1 MSIDPV
7 QTSRGS
13 LTVAAARQRQTERTP
28 SPFRVA
34 LATGVNV
41 LMSGAE
47 TVGSVVGGPILAAAV
62 RGAGNDVTG
71 GSGGPAGGGRTLE
84 ALPPD
89 AAAVATGGADFSRIE
104 ALQRESQA
112 YNLQLLELQEEVQQE
127 NRRFSTVSNVLR
139 AKHDTAHAAIN
150 NVHT

>member
-7 QTSRGS
+7 ETSRGS
-13 LTVAAARQRQTERTP
+13 LTVAAARQRQTERP
-28 SPFRVA
+28 ANPFRMA

-41 LMSGAE
+41 LLSGAE
-47 TVGSVVGGPILAAAV
+47 TVGGVVGGPILAAAV
-62 RGAGNDVTG
+62 RGAETSVSAGA
-71 GSGGPAGGGRTLE
+71 GPPLGGGGT
-84 ALPPD
+84 ALGPD
-89 AAAVATGGADFSRIE
+89 ATAVATGAADFSRIE

-112 YNLQLLELQEEVQQE
+112 FNLQLLELQEEVQQE

-139 AKHDTAHAAIN
+139 ARHDTARAAIN